1 MSLQLLKFLLNYNTY
16 TKYSDSI
23 KTVYKDNK
31 ELNILFT
38 YLDKLHDRYKKDP
51 NFKKLVVDGKT
62 GRNSK
67 TEDAITRYQNEK
79 GLAADGQLGPETTQA
94 MRKDGLDKFERRYK
108 LFGLF

>member
-38 YLDKLHDRYKKDP
+38 YLDKLKKI
-51 NFKKLVVDGKT
+51 L
-62 GRNSK
+62 
-67 TEDAITRYQNEK
+67 
-79 GLAADGQLGPETTQA
+79 L
-94 MRKDGLDKFERRYK
+94 
-108 LFGLF
+108 